1 MSGQGKWFVSAE
13 DWSIRE
19 RSQRLPEVDPPE
31 DQQQRR
37 SQLREV
43 GDGRGFYSC
52 LTRKPKK
59 INPIFAGKV
68 CNRDNLTSSVLPRR
82 SSKWVVRNGFDRLDT
97 RPVLVEIKQAFHQ
110 IRSTY
115 DSDHLAIRNHR
126 QPLDSVSVHQVRR
139 LFDRRVRM
147 HGGPL
152 DMALATRRSCNS
164 RAAICPPASVK
175 RTSSQR
181 RRVPSC

>member
-68 CNRDNLTSSVLPRR
+68 CSRDNLTSSVLPRR
-82 SSKWVVRNGFDRLDT
+82 SSKWVIRNGFDRLDT

-147 HGGPL
+147 HGTAL
-152 DMALATRRSCNS
+152 DASDHVVRFRERMVVGQQKSH
-164 RAAICPPASVK
+164 RA
-175 RTSSQR
+175 
-181 RRVPSC
+181 